1 MHDDA
6 KRLVRTQVWNAL
18 DAVGAVYDDSAHG
31 RIPNFRGADEAA
43 ARLAELEGWKN
54 ANVIKAVPDKAQ
66 LPVRVCALNEGKV
79 VYMAVPKLAATKPF
93 YLLDPAALTVSPQ
106 EAATS
111 RVAST
116 IAPTVEV
123 DSLSPVDVVVLGS
136 VAVNRDGARIGKG
149 AGYSDLEF
157 ALLTEAGLIGSSTLV
172 VTTVHSLQVID
183 IPIPVTDHDV
193 KVDLVITPDEVI
205 ECTDPHRPEGIIWDH
220 LDPAKIAAIPALQS
234 RIKSLE
240 R

>member
-1 MHDDA
+1 MPVLHDDA

-18 DAVGAVYDDSAHG
+18 DAAGAVYDDSAHG
-31 RIPNFRGADEAA
+31 RIPDFRGADEAA
-43 ARLAELEGWKN
+43 ARLAELDGWKG
-54 ANVIKAVPDKAQ
+54 AKVIKAVPDKAQ
-66 LPVRVCALNEGKV
+66 LPVRVRALNEGKL
-79 VYMAVPKLAATKPF
+79 VYMAVPKLAAQKPF
-93 YLLDPAALTVSPQ
+93 YLLDPAVLPVSPQ

-111 RVAST
+111 RVAAT

-123 DSLSPVDVVVLGS
+123 DSLRPIDVVVLGS

-157 ALLTEAGLIGSSTLV
+157 ALLTEAGLVGPGTLV
-172 VTTVHSLQVID
+172 ATTVHSLQVID
-183 IPIPVTDHDV
+183 TPIPVTDHDV

-205 ECTDPHRPEGIIWDH
+205 ECTAPYRPKGIFWEH

-234 RIKSLE
+234 RMNL
-240 R
+240 